1 MSLLAEEL
9 VMLLVKGSR
18 VVPSS
23 KPTLICTVWT
33 KKLYNPESFR
43 AHMKSIW
50 KTRRKFEIQMVG
62 QNLFSIVFEL
72 ADDLELILEEFDKKD
87 LLHAIGATFGGV
99 LRSEINENSCRLR
112 VNLDVQRPLRRGIF
126 VSTNAVSKV
135 WVPFKYENLPMF
147 YFGCGRLGHGDK
159 MGRPQEY
166 GELLGGGEM
175 TGKEEG
181 LMGLKEAEE
190 SKVGPRKK
198 DQIKYQDKPNWKG
211 TQPVGKIM
219 TAVGEA
225 NMRKRKSFDVDLI
238 IGHKENVDSA
248 RFKRLKHD
256 NIGEWEEIFSEEMV
270 YNNEQPDIQEFL
282 GSAEASRQ
290 ADRTQ

>member
-1 MSLLAEEL
+1 
-9 VMLLVKGSR
+9 
-18 VVPSS
+18 
-23 KPTLICTVWT
+23 
-33 KKLYNPESFR
+33 
-43 AHMKSIW
+43 MKINSI
-50 KTRRKFEIQMVG
+50 
-62 QNLFSIVFEL
+62 SP
-72 ADDLELILEEFDKKD
+72 EFDKKD

-147 YFGCGRLGHGDK
+147 YFGCGRLGHGLSNCTQLTLERK
-159 MGRPQEY
+159 NKISENPPYSLALKAESKLFGKERIKFNMLIKKVGAQCSY
-166 GELLGGGEM
+166 TGGEM

-270 YNNEQPDIQEFL
+270 VILMRLCILLIKLGVYEERRVECKPFERPLKNVNWKIWDTQECGLL
-282 GSAEASRQ
+282 GRG
-290 ADRTQ
+290 RGNIL

>member
-1 MSLLAEEL
+1 
-9 VMLLVKGSR
+9 
-18 VVPSS
+18 
-23 KPTLICTVWT
+23 
-33 KKLYNPESFR
+33 
-43 AHMKSIW
+43 MKINSI
-50 KTRRKFEIQMVG
+50 
-62 QNLFSIVFEL
+62 SP
-72 ADDLELILEEFDKKD
+72 EFDKKD

-147 YFGCGRLGHGDK
+147 YFGCGRLGHGLSNCTQLTLERKNKISENPPYSLALKAESKLFGKERIKFNMLIKKVGAQCSYTGGEKGAQIRKAKVVGDSDK

-270 YNNEQPDIQEFL
+270 YNNEQPD
-282 GSAEASRQ
+282 
-290 ADRTQ
+290 